1 MNTIG
6 RIALTLPYKLHLGDS
21 ELSSQRLF
29 SVRTESRN
37 EVCRICL
44 QGEMDMAAV
53 PILEDELANLNTNPS
68 NLLIDL
74 SALKFVDSS
83 GLKYLIDIQQRLG
96 SPESTIELIHPSD
109 PVVKLIEL
117 TGTQFL
123 VTPPSESRLLPRFAG
138 SG

>member
-1 MNTIG
+1 
-6 RIALTLPYKLHLGDS
+6 
-21 ELSSQRLF
+21 
-29 SVRTESRN
+29 
-37 EVCRICL
+37 
-44 QGEMDMAAV
+44 MDMAAV

-83 GLKYLIDIQQRLG
+83 GLKYLIDIHQRLG

-109 PVVKLIEL
+109 PVVKLMEL

-123 VTPPSESRLLPRFAG
+123 VTPASESRLLPRFAG

>member
-6 RIALTLPYKLHLGDS
+6 RIALTLPYNRHLGDS
-21 ELSSQRLF
+21 ELSSQPLF

-37 EVCRICL
+37 DVCRICL

-53 PILEDELANLNTNPS
+53 PILEDELANLNPNPS

-83 GLKYLIDIQQRLG
+83 GLKYLIDIHQRLG

-109 PVVKLIEL
+109 PVMKLIEL